1 LNPRRSATLAIAFYP
16 AAIVAGWTFVSLT
29 CTAAPRI
36 ENSALAHAVDRLAPS
51 LTASIDATATP
62 QTNAQQ
68 AIATGDVMPDT
79 PEVAAACELAASA
92 LIEQSLTEMKPV
104 A

>member
-1 LNPRRSATLAIAFYP
+1 MNPRRSATLAIAFYP

-62 QTNAQQ
+62 PTNAQQ
-68 AIATGDVMPDT
+68 AIATSYVMPDT

-92 LIEQSLTEMKPV
+92 LT
-104 A
+104 